1 MDASPQRWLKVHLA
15 FGRGPARGWERP
27 RVDVYARMPSCTAV
41 HTMARSPRQ
50 VMRIV
55 RAWTGFWSG
64 PQTL

>member
-15 FGRGPARGWERP
+15 FGRGPARDWEQP
-27 RVDVYARMPSCTAV
+27 RVDVYARMPSCTVV
-41 HTMARSPRQ
+41 HTMASSPRQ

-55 RAWTGFWSG
+55 RAWTGWSG